1 MIKKLFKKKK
11 LLIIIL
17 LNIITLNNVA
27 GIENKIILKIDNEII
42 TSQDIENEI
51 QYLKTLNPNIKNL
64 SKERLILIGKNSL
77 IREKIKKKEILRYMQ
92 KVEINK
98 KFLNQLIKDRYLKL
112 NFDSKDKFIE
122 YLNKNQVDIDVI
134 ENKFSIE
141 AMWNQIIY
149 KKFLTKV
156 KINQDALKEKIKIE
170 KNQKNKSYLLSEIF
184 FTVKNK
190 NNLKNK
196 YQKIKAV
203 IENDSF
209 ESAALSFSISD
220 STAVGGKLGWVKEK
234 SLNKTIKDS
243 ISKLGKNNYTS
254 PIFVSNG
261 YLILKINDIKFER
274 IKYDE
279 ERELKIAVNYETNQQ
294 LSQYS
299 NFYFNKIKK
308 NITINEF

>member
-1 MIKKLFKKKK
+1 MIKKLLKKIK
-11 LLIIIL
+11 LFTIIL
-17 LNIITLNNVA
+17 FYITALDNVSA
-27 GIENKIILKIDNEII
+27 IENKIILKIDNEII
-42 TSQDIENEI
+42 TSLDVENEI

-64 SKERLILIGKNSL
+64 GKDRLILIGKNSL
-77 IREKIKKKEILRYMQ
+77 VKEKIKKKEILKYIK

-112 NFDSKDKFIE
+112 NFDSQDKFIE
-122 YLNKNQVDIDVI
+122 YLRKNQVDINVI

-156 KINQDALKEKIKIE
+156 KINQNALKAKIKNT
-170 KNQKNKSYLLSEIF
+170 KNQQNKSYLLSEIF
-184 FTVKNK
+184 FTVTNK
-190 NNLKNK
+190 SNLKNK
-196 YQKIKAV
+196 YQKIKTV

-234 SLNKTIKDS
+234 SLNNVIRKS
-243 ISKLGKNNYTS
+243 ISKLSKKDYTQ
-254 PIFVSNG
+254 PISVSNG

-274 IKYDE
+274 ENYDE
-279 ERELKIAVNYETNQQ
+279 EKELKIAINYETNQQ
-294 LSQYS
+294 LNQYS

>member
-1 MIKKLFKKKK
+1 MIKKLFKKKG

-17 LNIITLNNVA
+17 FYIITLNNVN

-77 IREKIKKKEILRYMQ
+77 IREKIKKKEILRYIQ
-92 KVEINK
+92 KVEIDK
-98 KFLNQLIKDRYLKL
+98 KFLNQLIKNRYLKL

-122 YLNKNQVDIDVI
+122 YLKKNQVDINII

-156 KINQDALKEKIKIE
+156 KINRDDLKAKIKIE
-170 KNQKNKSYLLSEIF
+170 KDQQNKSYFLSEIF
-184 FTVKNK
+184 FTIENK
-190 NNLKNK
+190 SNLKNK
-196 YQKIKAV
+196 YQKIKSV

-220 STAVGGKLGWVKEK
+220 SVAVGGKLGWVKEK

-274 IKYDE
+274 EEYDE
-279 ERELKIAVNYETNQQ
+279 ERELKIAENYEINQQ

>member
-27 GIENKIILKIDNEII
+27 GIENKIILKID
-42 TSQDIENEI
+42 NEI

-170 KNQKNKSYLLSEIF
+170 KNQQNKSYLLSEIF

>member
-170 KNQKNKSYLLSEIF
+170 KNQQNKSYLLSEIF